1 MQPVHITDTTL
12 RDAHQSLWATRMEI
26 GDMLPI
32 LSKMDSVGY
41 WSLEAWGGATFDTCL
56 RFLDENP
63 WERLRTIKKHCP
75 KTPLQMLTRGQN
87 LVGYHHY
94 SDDIV
99 NRFTAASKRNGVHV
113 FRVFDALNDIRNI
126 EASARAIKDCGGHFE
141 GAISYTISPVHTI
154 DSYIEYALALRDL
167 GADTICIK
175 DMAGMLTPFR
185 AERMVAAI
193 KEEVDLPIHL
203 HCHYIGGMAPMN
215 YLKGVEAGASIID
228 TAVVSLAFGNS
239 QPAGEMLVAALKES
253 PYDTGLDLDLLFE
266 IAHYW
271 EDVREKKN
279 VKRGFTSLLSME
291 VFSHQVP
298 GGMMS
303 NLVSQLEQQKALD
316 RLDDVLNE
324 IPKVRAEVGY
334 PPLVTPMSQI
344 VGTQAV
350 LNVLTGKRWS
360 IVPQEMKD
368 YLRGL
373 YGQAPGPVNKEI
385 YQQVLGDIVPLD
397 PSVRPGSLATQTFD
411 DFAEEIG
418 DLAHSEEDV
427 LMYALFPNEARTY
440 LENHQKGA
448 ESAVFMMGTEGQISR
463 EEEAVDVG
471 QIRDLIRTLETSDVA
486 EVVIEEGDTKI
497 TLRKPSASPIPT
509 APVVTQSAPEAAFAS
524 PASHVGAPES
534 SRPSTWKTVIAPM
547 VGTFY
552 ASPSPEAPVY
562 CSVGDCVE
570 AGNALCIVEAMKL
583 MNEIEMPEMGVIKEI
598 PVSNGEAVEYGTV
611 LFYYE

>member
-154 DSYIEYALALRDL
+154 DSYIEYALALKEL

-185 AERMVAAI
+185 AERMVSAI
-193 KEEVDLPIHL
+193 KDEVDLPIHL

-303 NLVSQLEQQKALD
+303 NLVNQLEQQKALD
-316 RLDDVLNE
+316 RLDDVLTE

-368 YLRGL
+368 YMRGL
-373 YGQAPGPVNKEI
+373 YGQAPGPINREI

-397 PSVRPGSLATQTFD
+397 PSIRPGSLATQTFD
-411 DFAEEIG
+411 DFANEIG

-448 ESAVFMMGTEGQISR
+448 ESTVFMMGTEGQISR

-497 TLRKPSASPIPT
+497 TLRKPGVSFAAPAP
-509 APVVTQSAPEAAFAS
+509 APVQAAPEAAFAS
-524 PASHVGAPES
+524 PASQAASEA
-534 SRPSTWKTVIAPM
+534 SRPDTWKAVTAPM

-562 CSVGDCVE
+562 CAVGDCVE
-570 AGNALCIVEAMKL
+570 AGEALCIVEAMKL
-583 MNEIEMPEMGVIKEI
+583 MNEIEMPELGVIKEI
-598 PVSNGEAVEYGTV
+598 AVSNGEAVEYGTV

>member
-1 MQPVHITDTTL
+1 MRPVHITDTTL

-26 GDMLPI
+26 GDMIPI
-32 LSKMDSVGY
+32 LGKMDSVGY

-99 NRFTAASKRNGVHV
+99 HRFTAASKRNGIQV
-113 FRVFDALNDIRNI
+113 FRVFDALNDIRNVQ
-126 EASARAIKDCGGHFE
+126 ASAEAIKDCGGHFE

-154 DSYIEYALALRDL
+154 DAYLEYAQELKEL

-185 AERMVAAI
+185 AEKMVSALEQEI
-193 KEEVDLPIHL
+193 GLPIHM

-239 QPAGEMLVAALKES
+239 QPAGETLVAALKES
-253 PYDTGLDLDLLFE
+253 PFDTGIDLDLLFE

-271 EDVREKKN
+271 ENIREKKN

-316 RLDDVLNE
+316 RLDDVLKE

-368 YLRGL
+368 YMRGF
-373 YGQAPGPVNKEI
+373 YGKAPGPINDTI
-385 YQQVLGDIVPLD
+385 YSQVIGDQQPLD
-397 PSVRPGSLATQTFD
+397 PTVRPGSLAKQTYD

-448 ESAVFMMGTEGQISR
+448 ESEVFMMSMEGEIKR

-486 EVVIEEGDTKI
+486 EVVIKEGDTEI
-497 TLRKPSASPIPT
+497 TLRKPGAAPAAPAVSAAPAAAPAATPAADSAAET
-509 APVVTQSAPEAAFAS
+509 AH
-524 PASHVGAPES
+524 PAS
-534 SRPSTWKTVIAPM
+534 WKSVTAPM

-552 ASPSPEAPVY
+552 SAPSPEAPAF
-562 CSVGDCVE
+562 VE
-570 AGNALCIVEAMKL
+570 AGAQVGAGETLCIVEAMKL
-583 MNEIEMPEMGVIKEI
+583 MNEIEMPEDGTIREVALENGA
-598 PVSNGEAVEYGTV
+598 PVEFGTV